1 MEEMKNQRG
10 DLVDRIVL
18 IQCCKEANTVN
29 RTLKIMNTHYFETW
43 TLFKS
48 KFIYLLGSVSDRLT
62 RKQIYTVYL
71 EILAIIKFGDLCMQD
86 QVVIKYWWK
95 LNLHGGC
102 TARTKHSK

>member
-43 TLFKS
+43 TLFTS
-48 KFIYLLGSVSDRLT
+48 KFIYLL
-62 RKQIYTVYL
+62 
-71 EILAIIKFGDLCMQD
+71 
-86 QVVIKYWWK
+86 
-95 LNLHGGC
+95 
-102 TARTKHSK
+102 